1 MMMRIFRFT
10 SVGAALLTLATSQ
23 LLGAALAQTEPTPAA
38 PKTETFGRWSTT
50 VDEVNTGEDVRK
62 TCAASTVFFDAN
74 GTSGTLTLAISNG
87 DVLPPEGYPSLI
99 IAVRNSD
106 LPKGDNIPAVFR
118 DVNDKIKAGFHIIA
132 DGQWMM
138 DNKPET
144 KVAILRAM
152 RRTSALDV
160 SFADKPVATISMDG
174 FTKAYRYLG
183 TSCGF
188 PTGDVA
194 P

>member
-1 MMMRIFRFT
+1 MMMRTFRFA
-10 SVGAALLTLATSQ
+10 SVCALLALAASQ
-23 LLGAALAQTEPTPAA
+23 HLGAALAQTEPTQAG
-38 PKTETFGRWSTT
+38 PKTETFGKWSTT
-50 VDEVNTGEDVRK
+50 VDKVNTGEDVRK

-87 DVLPPEGYPSLI
+87 DVLPPDGYPSLI
-99 IAVRNSD
+99 IAVRNTD
-106 LPKGDNIPAVFR
+106 LPKGENIAAVFR
-118 DVNDKIKAGFHIIA
+118 DVNDRIKASFHLSA
-132 DGQWMM
+132 DGQWTMG
-138 DNKPET
+138 NKTET
-144 KVAILRAM
+144 TLAVLRAM

-160 SFADKPVATISMDG
+160 TFADKPVATMSMDG
-174 FTKAYRYLG
+174 FTKAYRSLG

>member
-1 MMMRIFRFT
+1 MMQTFRFA
-10 SVGAALLTLATSQ
+10 GFGALLASVILQ
-23 LLGAALAQTEPTPAA
+23 LSDLALAQTEPTPAA

-50 VDEVNTGEDVRK
+50 MDEVNTGEDVRK

-87 DVLPPEGYPSLI
+87 DVLPPGGYPSLI

-106 LPKGDNIPAVFR
+106 LPKGDNVPAVFR
-118 DVNDKIKAGFHIIA
+118 DVNDKIKAGFHLIA
-132 DGQWMM
+132 DEQWMM

-144 KVAILRAM
+144 TLAILRAM

-160 SFADKPVATISMDG
+160 SFADTPVATISMDG

>member
-1 MMMRIFRFT
+1 MQTFRFA
-10 SVGAALLTLATSQ
+10 GFGALLASVILQ
-23 LLGAALAQTEPTPAA
+23 LSDLALAQTEPTPAA

-50 VDEVNTGEDVRK
+50 MDEVNTGEDVRK

-87 DVLPPEGYPSLI
+87 DVLPPGGYPSLI

-106 LPKGDNIPAVFR
+106 LPKGDNVPAVFR
-118 DVNDKIKAGFHIIA
+118 DVNDKIKAGFHLIA
-132 DGQWMM
+132 DEQWMM

-144 KVAILRAM
+144 TLAILRAM

-160 SFADKPVATISMDG
+160 SFADTPVATISMDG

>member
-1 MMMRIFRFT
+1 MMQTFRFA
-10 SVGAALLTLATSQ
+10 GLGALLASVILQ
-23 LLGAALAQTEPTPAA
+23 LSDLALAQTEPTPAA

-50 VDEVNTGEDVRK
+50 MDEVNTGEDVRK

-87 DVLPPEGYPSLI
+87 DVLPPGGYPSLI

-106 LPKGDNIPAVFR
+106 LPKGDNVPAVFR
-118 DVNDKIKAGFHIIA
+118 DVNDKIKAGFHLIA
-132 DGQWMM
+132 DEQWMM
-138 DNKPET
+138 NNKPET
-144 KVAILRAM
+144 TLAILRAM

-160 SFADKPVATISMDG
+160 SFADTPVATISMDG

>member
-1 MMMRIFRFT
+1 MMPTFRFA
-10 SVGAALLTLATSQ
+10 GFGALLASAILQ
-23 LLGAALAQTEPTPAA
+23 LSGLALAQTEPTPAA

-87 DVLPPEGYPSLI
+87 DVLPPEGFPSLI
-99 IAVRNSD
+99 IAVRNGD

-118 DVNDKIKAGFHIIA
+118 DVNDKIKAGFHLIA
-132 DGQWMM
+132 DGQWIVN
-138 DNKPET
+138 NKPET
-144 KVAILRAM
+144 TLAILRAM

>member
-1 MMMRIFRFT
+1 MMQTFRFA
-10 SVGAALLTLATSQ
+10 GFGALLASVILQ
-23 LLGAALAQTEPTPAA
+23 LSDLALAQTEPTPAA
-38 PKTETFGRWSTT
+38 PRTETFGRWSTT
-50 VDEVNTGEDVRK
+50 MDEVNTGEDVRK

-87 DVLPPEGYPSLI
+87 DVLPPGGYPSLI

-106 LPKGDNIPAVFR
+106 LPKGDNVPAVFR
-118 DVNDKIKAGFHIIA
+118 DVNDKIKAGFHPIA

-144 KVAILRAM
+144 TLAILRAM

-160 SFADKPVATISMDG
+160 SFADKPVATMSMDG

>member
-1 MMMRIFRFT
+1 MMQTLRFAGFG
-10 SVGAALLTLATSQ
+10 VVLTLATLQ
-23 LLGAALAQTEPTPAA
+23 GAALAQTEPTPAA
-38 PKTETFGRWSTT
+38 PKTETFGRWSIT

-99 IAVRNSD
+99 IAVKNSD
-106 LPKGDNIPAVFR
+106 LPKGENIPVVFR
-118 DVNDKIKAGFHIIA
+118 DVNDKIKTSFHLSA

-138 DNKPET
+138 NNKTET
-144 KVAILRAM
+144 TLAVLRAM